1 MRPDAR
7 GADDRRSATGPAQLA
22 DMRIGD
28 LVAYAGRQYVVRGLD
43 PMGVPERRADLED
56 AETGEIVRVPIAALA
71 AAPDSSS

>member
-1 MRPDAR
+1 MRRGRRDA
-7 GADDRRSATGPAQLA
+7 DEKQSATGPAQLA

-56 AETGEIVRVPIAALA
+56 VETGETLRVPIAALA
-71 AAPDSSS
+71 VAPDSSS